1 MGHHSEPIL
10 EYSLV
15 LTLTISSKTSS
26 RTLPRPIFIQ
36 TVTSTAQCRSQ
47 TPTSP
52 PQPPSTTSTPPSP
65 PTRNAKTQ
73 SKRRCHLRLHP
84 QEHLRRPRILAHRS
98 QRLWK
103 SWQRHRSRWQ
113 EICSH
118 SVAQRCRFWEIGQRR
133 GQCAKAVYEW
143 KVEG

>member
-73 SKRRCHLRLHP
+73 SKKAVP
-84 QEHLRRPRILAHRS
+84 SSPS
-98 QRLWK
+98 P
-103 SWQRHRSRWQ
+103 SRTPPAPKNPGTSISKTL
-113 EICSH
+113 EKL
-118 SVAQRCRFWEIGQRR
+118 
-133 GQCAKAVYEW
+133 AKAPLPMARNLQSLC
-143 KVEG
+143 